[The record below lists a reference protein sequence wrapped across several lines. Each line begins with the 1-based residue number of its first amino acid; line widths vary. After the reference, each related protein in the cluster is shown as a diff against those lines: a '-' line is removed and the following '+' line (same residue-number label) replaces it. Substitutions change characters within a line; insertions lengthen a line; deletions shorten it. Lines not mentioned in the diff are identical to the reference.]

1 MQVEIWSD
9 IVCPWCYIGKRRFET
24 ALQRFEHASDVEV
37 RWRSFELDPHAP
49 FRRSGSM
56 AEHLA
61 AKYGTTVEQAAD
73 RLEQMD
79 RLAEKEG
86 LTYDL
91 AHTQGGNTFAAH
103 RLIHLG
109 YHQDAET
116 GAALKEALLHAY
128 FTELRPVSEPEVLQ
142 EIGEKAGLDPD
153 EVAELLAGDRFAGEV
168 RADEAE
174 AAALGCTGVP
184 FFVIDRA
191 FAVPGA
197 QDSDTFLAVLR
208 QAWDRSHTPQQ
219 DVDVTAEGFC
229 SGDSCALK
237 IGPDPAAIS
246 QNWRITADPAPN
258 ARTGLQDRF
267 GLALLLPPGVLG
279 IRGIRSL
286 MSGRGL
292 FGAAER
298 TFSVCRPGRRS
309 EHRWR
314 SPAGRGYVG

>member
-1 MQVEIWSD
+1 VLVEIWSD
-9 IVCPWCYIGKRRFET
+9 IVCPWCYIGKRRFES
-24 ALQRFEHASDVEV
+24 ALDQFEHADEVDV

-61 AKYGTTVEQAAD
+61 AKYGMSVDEAAD
-73 RLEQMD
+73 RLEHMD

-109 YHQDAET
+109 YDKDAAT
-116 GAALKEALLHAY
+116 GAALKEALLSAY

-142 EIGEKAGLDPD
+142 EIAVNAGLDPD
-153 EVAELLAGDRFAGEV
+153 EVTELLDGDRFAGEV
-168 RADEAE
+168 RADEAD

-197 QDSDTFLAVLR
+197 QDSDTFLTVLR
-208 QAWDRSHTPQQ
+208 RAWDRSHTA
-219 DVDVTAEGFC
+219 VESVEGAEGAVC
-229 SGDSCALK
+229 SGDDDSC
-237 IGPDPAAIS
+237 
-246 QNWRITADPAPN
+246 
-258 ARTGLQDRF
+258 
-267 GLALLLPPGVLG
+267 VL
-279 IRGIRSL
+279 
-286 MSGRGL
+286 
-292 FGAAER
+292 
-298 TFSVCRPGRRS
+298 
-309 EHRWR
+309 
-314 SPAGRGYVG
+314 